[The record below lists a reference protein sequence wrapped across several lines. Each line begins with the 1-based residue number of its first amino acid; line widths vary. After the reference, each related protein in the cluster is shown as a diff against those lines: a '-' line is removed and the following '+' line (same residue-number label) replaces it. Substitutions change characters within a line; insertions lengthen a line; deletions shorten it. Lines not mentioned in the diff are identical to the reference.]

1 MVRQYFCKTGVNLD
15 ALQSPRHY
23 NVNYSITNRDTEK
36 DSIILYEDCFLVIVI
51 LTKQKSKGKDY
62 YKTFSLL
69 PVFLLNC
76 PYLESYTI
84 VKTYDILSI
93 LIQVLNV
100 WDVVILVNIDSRD

>member
-1 MVRQYFCKTGVNLD
+1 MI
-15 ALQSPRHY
+15 P
-23 NVNYSITNRDTEK
+23 
-36 DSIILYEDCFLVIVI
+36 
-51 LTKQKSKGKDY
+51 TKQKSKGKDY

-76 PYLESYTI
+76 PYLESYAI

-100 WDVVILVNIDSRD
+100 WDVVILVNIDSRDKGDC